1 MEVQII
7 LKEMKIQKYNQS
19 MWNLFLLQILKLKY
33 L

>member
-7 LKEMKIQKYNQS
+7 LKEVKIQKYNQS